1 MPFLQFI
8 QTGLGRPC
16 TVSAAVK
23 NHHRI
28 SKILFALRADEFLA
42 MLEGQ
47 IREALFF
54 KVLSD
59 KITVCSVS
67 TKDYQQ
73 NILER

>member
-1 MPFLQFI
+1 MHDQIVPF
-8 QTGLGRPC
+8 GRALLARP
-16 TVSAAVK
+16 SRIP
-23 NHHRI
+23 HRI